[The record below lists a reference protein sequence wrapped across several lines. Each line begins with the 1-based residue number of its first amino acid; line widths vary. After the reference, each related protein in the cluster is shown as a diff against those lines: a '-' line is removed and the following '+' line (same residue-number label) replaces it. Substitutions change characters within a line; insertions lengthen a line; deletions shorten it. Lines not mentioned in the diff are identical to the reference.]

1 MGWIFLACDESQD
14 LVFCFCSFSF
24 FPPLQVSFSLLL
36 RCIKNP
42 DKLFFFFYSSFFPPR
57 TPCTV
62 LVTDIAEDS
71 I

>member
-14 LVFCFCSFSF
+14 LVFCFCSFFFFFFFSF
-24 FPPLQVSFSLLL
+24 QVSFSLLL

-42 DKLFFFFYSSFFPPR
+42 DKPEGCFFFFYSSFFPPR

-62 LVTDIAEDS
+62 LVD
-71 I
+71 